1 VFGDLLSLLGALAD
15 KLSYQPDHLSFAS
28 CGMID
33 RSTLACLMTLARG
46 HRHFLEER
54 PFIRY

>member
-1 VFGDLLSLLGALAD
+1 VFGDLLSLPGALAD

-28 CGMID
+28 RGMIN
-33 RSTLACLMTLARG
+33 RGTLACLMTLALE

-54 PFIRY
+54 LFIRY